1 MVRRAVLL
9 SLVLAACGSDDHK
22 NNTADAPGSNATP
35 DAPADAAGLGSGV
48 YAIPLTTPDQSFW
61 GPQVT
66 IGSQSFMMDLDTGST
81 TIGVAA
87 MGCTQCT
94 GVTPLYAPGTGATDT
109 HQTASTSYADGSS
122 WSGEIY
128 SDMTGFGHGVP
139 SIATKLVAINK
150 QRTFFDMNV
159 YQGILGLGGLANAE
173 PNTDSWFDLA
183 TAAGMTGV
191 MAFEMCPTGGTMWL
205 GGYDAS
211 HASAAPQYTPLYA
224 VDSNQPFYAIDI
236 TGMKLGTTTVG
247 TGASA
252 FQQPVVDTGTT
263 LFYLP
268 TSIEMATINALNAD
282 AGFKALF
289 GATAQVKDDPNG
301 TGVGCVTKAGVTPDM
316 VDAMLPPM
324 TLTMPA
330 KGGGADITLTVKP
343 LSSYMIDAGNGQ
355 YCLGIGDGGT
365 QDATTMGDEIMQAFV
380 TVIDVKNQQVGWAP
394 DAGCANGPRAPK
406 NRATFHPHLPKPR
419 RH

>member
-9 SLVLAACGSDDHK
+9 SLVLAACGGDDH
-22 NNTADAPGSNATP
+22 AAMP
-35 DAPADAAGLGSGV
+35 DAPAGMVDAPAGPGSGV

-61 GPQVT
+61 GPQLT
-66 IGSQSFMMDLDTGST
+66 IGTQSFMMDLDTGST

-94 GVTPLYAPGTGATDT
+94 GVSPLYAAGSGATDT

-122 WSGEIY
+122 WSGEII
-128 SDMTGFGHGVP
+128 SDVVGFGHGAPTEMTKIV
-139 SIATKLVAINK
+139 SIST
-150 QRTFFDMNV
+150 QTMFFDSSNV
-159 YQGILGLGGLANAE
+159 YQGILGMGGAANAE

-183 TAAGMTGV
+183 TAGVLTGV
-191 MAFEMCPTGGTMWL
+191 MAFELCSNGGTMWL
-205 GGYDAS
+205 GGFDAT
-211 HASAAPQYTPLYA
+211 HAQGAMQYTPLYP
-224 VDSNQPFYAIDI
+224 VGNSQPFYAIDI
-236 TGMKLGTTTVG
+236 TGMKLGDTVVG
-247 TGASA
+247 TGAAA

-268 TSIEMATINALNAD
+268 TGIEMATINALNAS

-289 GATAQVKDDPNG
+289 GANAMVKDDPNG
-301 TGVGCVTKAGVTPDM
+301 TGIGCVTKAGVTPDM

-330 KGGGADITLTVKP
+330 KGGGADITLTVKA
-343 LSSYMIDAGNGQ
+343 LESYMIDTGNGQ

-365 QDATTMGDEIMQAFV
+365 QDATTMGDVIMQAFV
-380 TVIDVKNQQVGWAP
+380 TVIDVKNGQVGWAL
-394 DAGCANGPRAPK
+394 DAGCQLGARMPRD
-406 NRATFHPHLPKPR
+406 RATFHPHLPKPR
-419 RH
+419 RHSLPQ